1 MEHALFLHQYKLY
14 QYKKLSLN
22 LLAVICL
29 AVLTGCSTIGDLK
42 ESVSNK
48 IFGRELADAPDPLV
62 EFKPT
67 STSKLLW
74 QAKVGSAEDFD
85 FSPVVEAGYAY
96 ATSASGEIVK
106 LDVTNGNQIWRVK
119 TGEKLSGGVGVGG
132 SLVVVG
138 TQKGVLYAY
147 DIAGKLLWKSK
158 LSSEI
163 LSAPKYFDGVV
174 ITRTGDSR
182 IYGINAEDGSRKWV
196 YDRTS
201 PALTLRS
208 SAGLVVDSGAVYAG
222 YGGGKLVSIRA
233 DNGKILWEASVA
245 HPKGVTEIERIADIT
260 SLPVVDGPLVYAVAY
275 QGRVAAVDRTTGRV
289 IWNRDISSLSGL
301 NIEDGRIFVSHSI
314 GSIYALD
321 YTTGKTFWRQA
332 ALKNRQIT
340 APVSLGDLVAV
351 GDLEGYVHFLSR
363 DDGALA
369 SRIKTDNSPIMP
381 LMAHINSNTVLAQT
395 RDGGVY
401 AIQVK

>member
-1 MEHALFLHQYKLY
+1 MFLP
-14 QYKKLSLN
+14 QYKKVSLN
-22 LLAVICL
+22 LLAVVSL
-29 AVLTGCSTIGDLK
+29 LMATGCSTIGDLK
-42 ESVSNK
+42 TSVSDK
-48 IFGRELADAPDPLV
+48 IFGRVAADAPDPLTEIKETV
-62 EFKPT
+62 AT
-67 STSKLLW
+67 RVLW
-74 QAKVGSAEDFD
+74 QAKVGAAEDFE

-96 ATSASGEIVK
+96 AASASGEVFK
-106 LDVTNGNQIWRVK
+106 LDVTNGSQIWRVK

-132 SLVVVG
+132 SLVMVG
-138 TQKGVLYAY
+138 TQKGIIYAY
-147 DIAGKLLWKSK
+147 DNAGKLQWKSK
-158 LSSEI
+158 LSSEV

-174 ITRTGDSR
+174 IARTGDSR
-182 IYGINAEDGSRKWV
+182 IYGINANDGSRKWV

-208 SAGLVVDSGAVYAG
+208 SAGVVVDGGAVYAG
-222 YGGGKLVSIRA
+222 FGGGKLVAVRA

-245 HPKGVTEIERIADIT
+245 QPKGVTEIERIADIT

-275 QGRVAAVDRTTGRV
+275 QGKIAAVDRTTGRV

-301 NIEDGRIFVSHSI
+301 NVQDGRIFVSHAA

-332 ALKNRQIT
+332 ALKNRQLT
-340 APVSLGDLVAV
+340 APVAMGDLVAV

-369 SRIKTDNSPIMP
+369 SRIKTADSPIMP
-381 LMAHINSNTVLAQT
+381 LMAPINSSTVLAQT

-401 AIQVK
+401 AIQIK

>member
-1 MEHALFLHQYKLY
+1 AE
-14 QYKKLSLN
+14 
-22 LLAVICL
+22 I
-29 AVLTGCSTIGDLK
+29 K
-42 ESVSNK
+42 ETV
-48 IFGRELADAPDPLV
+48 A
-62 EFKPT
+62 T
-67 STSKLLW
+67 KLLW
-74 QAKVGSAEDFD
+74 QAKVGAADDFE
-85 FSPVVEAGYAY
+85 FSPVVEAGFAY
-96 ATSASGEIVK
+96 AASASGEVVK
-106 LDVTNGNQIWRVK
+106 LDVTNGSQIWRVK

-132 SLVVVG
+132 SLVMVG
-138 TQKGVLYAY
+138 TQKGIVYAY
-147 DIAGKLLWKSK
+147 DNAGKLQWKSK
-158 LSSEI
+158 LSSEV

-174 ITRTGDSR
+174 IARTGDSR
-182 IYGINAEDGSRKWV
+182 IYGINADDGSRKWV

-208 SAGLVVDSGAVYAG
+208 SAGVVVDGGAVYAG
-222 YGGGKLVSIRA
+222 FGGGKLVAVRA

-245 HPKGVTEIERIADIT
+245 QPKGVTEIERIADIT

-275 QGRVAAVDRTTGRV
+275 QGKIAAVDRTTGRV
-289 IWNRDISSLSGL
+289 VWNRDISSLSGL
-301 NIEDGRIFVSHSI
+301 NVQDGRIFVSHAA

-332 ALKNRQIT
+332 ALKNRQLT
-340 APVSLGDLVAV
+340 APVPLGDLIAV

-369 SRIKTDNSPIMP
+369 SRIKTANSPIMP
-381 LMAHINSNTVLAQT
+381 LMASINSSTVLAQT